1 MSIYET
7 NLDQNLANYTVLSPL
22 SFLER
27 SRKTFPDQIA
37 IEYQDFKLTYKQAAN
52 RCDALSKLLKSF
64 NIS

>member
-27 SRKTFPDQIA
+27 SRRTFPDQIA
-37 IEYQDFKLTYKQAAN
+37 IEYEDYQLNYMRPMIA
-52 RCDALSKLLKSF
+52 
-64 NIS
+64 I